1 MKRKLV
7 TTEEIT
13 FILRFPFLVLNVL
26 CDPIFITLNISIHFK
41 TFLWMKTF
49 FNHWP
54 RNNTEKTS
62 LWEHLAQ
69 IFLKTL
75 FAEAILVLMMLT
87 VFQVVQSRNVG
98 HDSEDHNQNWHPDH
112 SFSKKFLLF
121 NLSECETHLFIFPET
136 SLSFMK
142 HSMFSGRS
150 VLLEL
155 ISFFNFSH
163 SWYRRRSARILD
175 FASNLY
181 LVLNSAQKCST
192 NFASKFF
199 PPKKG
204 SKAVP
209 ST

>member
-1 MKRKLV
+1 MTRTLTEDFKDSSQRYARLPQWSTACPV
-7 TTEEIT
+7 TLGCHTIPKSAPTQKPQPKGTPGTEFKQRVL
-13 FILRFPFLVLNVL
+13 FIKPV
-26 CDPIFITLNISIHFK
+26 FK
-41 TFLWMKTF
+41 TY
-49 FNHWP
+49 
-54 RNNTEKTS
+54 
-62 LWEHLAQ
+62 
-69 IFLKTL
+69 
-75 FAEAILVLMMLT
+75 
-87 VFQVVQSRNVG
+87 
-98 HDSEDHNQNWHPDH
+98 
-112 SFSKKFLLF
+112 
-121 NLSECETHLFIFPET
+121 LFIFPET

-142 HSMFSGRS
+142 HSIFSGMS

-181 LVLNSAQKCST
+181 LALNSAQKCST
-192 NFASKFF
+192 NFSSKFF

>member
-1 MKRKLV
+1 MWQCEWGHPHPGQQGLQVAWPWLGGRNTQRSHSALAADKALGSVHAIQPSFLANLCRNGKSPAVEFDRLQLSPSSAFSQLVILSNKL
-7 TTEEIT
+7 
-13 FILRFPFLVLNVL
+13 
-26 CDPIFITLNISIHFK
+26 
-41 TFLWMKTF
+41 
-49 FNHWP
+49 
-54 RNNTEKTS
+54 
-62 LWEHLAQ
+62 
-69 IFLKTL
+69 
-75 FAEAILVLMMLT
+75 
-87 VFQVVQSRNVG
+87 
-98 HDSEDHNQNWHPDH
+98 
-112 SFSKKFLLF
+112 LLF
-121 NLSECETHLFIFPET
+121 NLSECKTHLFIFPET
-136 SLSFMK
+136 SLSFIK
-142 HSMFSGRS
+142 HSIFSGRS

-175 FASNLY
+175 FASSLY